1 MQKALSF
8 NDAAIIFVEGNDYKI
23 SFWYMSKD
31 EAINLVRKANWI
43 EKKWNRIKHKNLL
56 PRIKC
61 DQRNHKV

>member
-31 EAINLVRKANWI
+31 EAINLVRNAN
-43 EKKWNRIKHKNLL
+43 
-56 PRIKC
+56 
-61 DQRNHKV
+61 